1 MNKATKLASTIGLTG
16 CMALSAAQVVAQD
29 HGWEFNVAPLYLW
42 GKSID
47 AISAAGG
54 RELPVDLT
62 FKDEVLENLE
72 SAYAIHFEASN
83 DKLTLFAE
91 YNYANLEP
99 SGGTSIGPID
109 VKARIDFQDIMTE
122 GGVTYAFA
130 ETGSMRWEALGG
142 LRYYKQHA
150 EIKFSSNRPGNIP
163 LPNKLRIGDSWVHP
177 FAGLRVI
184 TQFNERWSLR
194 LRGDYGYED
203 SDNSALHG
211 IALFNYQFRG
221 WGSAFFGYR
230 YFDMD
235 YQGSGK
241 GLDEY
246 AFDGDQQGP
255 LIGLNLHF

>member
-1 MNKATKLASTIGLTG
+1 MHKAITLATATSLTG
-16 CMALSAAQVVAQD
+16 YLLLAGNQAMAQD
-29 HGWEFNVAPLYLW
+29 EEWEFSVAPLYLW

-47 AISAAGG
+47 ATSGAGG

-72 SAYAIHFEASN
+72 SAYAFHFEARK
-83 DKLTLFAE
+83 DKLIWFAE

-99 SGGTSIGPID
+99 SGGSSVGPID

-130 ETGSMRWEALGG
+130 ETGSTRWEAVGG

-203 SDNSALHG
+203 SDNSAVQG
-211 IALFNYQFRG
+211 IATVGYRFSD
-221 WGSAFFGYR
+221 WGAAFFGYR
-230 YFDMD
+230 YYDMD
-235 YQGSGK
+235 YQGAGK
-241 GLDEY
+241 GLDQY
-246 AFDGDQQGP
+246 SFDGDQQGP
-255 LIGLNLHF
+255 LVGLNLYF